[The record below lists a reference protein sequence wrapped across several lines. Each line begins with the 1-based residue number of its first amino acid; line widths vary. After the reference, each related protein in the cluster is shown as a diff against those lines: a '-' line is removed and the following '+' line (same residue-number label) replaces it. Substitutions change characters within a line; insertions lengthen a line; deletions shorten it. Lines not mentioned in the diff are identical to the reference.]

1 MNSKLLLCFLCCSI
15 AHALFCP
22 PATGQAIQI
31 LDPLAVRAEG
41 DPSRAVL
48 SISTP
53 SRISRKHCD
62 IVILGGGLGGS
73 AAALQATSQGLHVCM
88 TEPTHWIGGQLT
100 SQGVSAFDDNQW
112 TETSGSSRRFQQL
125 RQAIRSHYA
134 PFLREGLKADT
145 AFNPGLCWVS
155 YECSEPAVDQEV
167 LQSMLALFIKGGSL
181 TVLTRTAPY
190 AVERN
195 AGRLKSVFVY
205 NFETH
210 KILRLTGAVFIDAT
224 ELGEFLPMAGAE
236 YVTGAE
242 SQSQTGEPDA
252 PTRADPNAAQ
262 SFTYTFVLGQSGMNP
277 LDKQPTAYSNC
288 ASHFSFNS
296 TDADNATLPYAMYA
310 QLPNTPGSFWT
321 YRRVIAKDQFK
332 PGIFPTDLSMIN
344 WDGNDVCDTDLL
356 SSDPAQQAKAL
367 QHGKQVSQA
376 FVWWL
381 QHDAPR
387 DDKRG
392 KGYPELE
399 IVTSEMDSADGLSQ
413 FPYVREGRRLK
424 ALRVVHEQDLA
435 TKEARAVQFDDT
447 VGIGQYP
454 VDIHSCG
461 PASKFPEAKPFQIP
475 LGSLIPN
482 NIDNLLAASKNIGT
496 SHITNG
502 AYRVH
507 PTEWAIGTAA
517 GATAAMAVKNH
528 IAVKQIDTDAVQ
540 LRQLQRQLILSGQPL
555 VWFDDVPVDSP
566 HFQSAQL
573 AAVLGLIALPKDSL
587 SFHPEEAIEG
597 REAVRALHK
606 LYLDGKTHT
615 VPDFAEDTLSS
626 PVKWSRLGQFGS
638 GAGSKSGNAKRAE
651 FVEWIVSLYLT
662 GTHAM

>member
-1 MNSKLLLCFLCCSI
+1 MNSKLLLSFLCCSL

-22 PATGQAIQI
+22 AATGQGIQI

-41 DPSRAVL
+41 DPSHAVL

-73 AAALQATSQGLHVCM
+73 AAALEAASQGVHVCV
-88 TEPTHWIGGQLT
+88 TEPTYWLGGQMT

-112 TETSGSSRRFQQL
+112 TETSGSSRPFQQL

-145 AFNPGLCWVS
+145 SFNPGQCWVS

-167 LQSMLALFIKGGSL
+167 LQAMLAPLIKSGSL
-181 TVLTRTAPY
+181 TVLTRTAPF
-190 AVERN
+190 AVERD
-195 AGRLKSVFVY
+195 AGRLKSVLVY

-210 KILRLTGAVFIDAT
+210 KILRLTGTVFIDAT

-242 SQSQTGEPDA
+242 SQGQTGEPDA
-252 PTRADPNAAQ
+252 PTTADPNAAQ
-262 SFTYTFVLGQSGMNP
+262 SFTYTFVLGQTGMNP
-277 LDKQPTAYSNC
+277 LDKQPTAYSNY
-288 ASHFSFNS
+288 APHFSFNS
-296 TDADNATLPYAMYA
+296 TDADNVTLPYAMYA

-332 PGIFPTDLSMIN
+332 PGIFRTDLSMIN

-356 SSDPAQQAKAL
+356 SSDPVQQAKAL

-381 QHDAPR
+381 QHEAPR
-387 DDKRG
+387 DDRQG
-392 KGYPELE
+392 QGYPELE
-399 IVTSEMDSADGLSQ
+399 VVTQAMNSADGLSQ

-435 TKEARAVQFDDT
+435 TKDARAIQFDDT

-461 PASKFPEAKPFQIP
+461 PAMKFPEAKPFQVP

-482 NIDNLLAASKNIGT
+482 NLDNLLAASKDIGT

-517 GATAAMAVKNH
+517 GATAAMAVKH
-528 IAVKQIDTDAVQ
+528 HLAVKQIESDPGQ
-540 LRQLQRQLILSGQPL
+540 LRRLQRQLILSGQPL

-566 HFQSAQL
+566 HFEGAQL
-573 AAVLGLIALPKDSL
+573 AAVLGLIELRKDSL
-587 SFHPEEAIEG
+587 SFHPEEPIEG
-597 REAVRALHK
+597 REAVVALHK
-606 LYLDGKTHT
+606 LHLDGKTHA
-615 VPDFAEDTLSS
+615 VPDFAEKALGS
-626 PVKWSRLGQFGS
+626 PMKWSLLSQFGP
-638 GAGSKSGNAKRAE
+638 GADTKSGEAKRGE
-651 FVEWIVSLYLT
+651 FAEWIVSLYLA
-662 GTHAM
+662 GTHPM